1 AKRDALIT
9 GAAVVVA
16 LLAAFILAGMVARQ
30 MSRAMRQLRNA
41 AFGIAEQRL
50 PMLVD
55 QLSRTDPGRVDTRVA
70 PIPINTRDEIGEVA
84 RAFDQVHREAV
95 RLAAEQA
102 LLRGNIN
109 AIFTNLSRRNQ
120 SLIEGQ

>member
-1 AKRDALIT
+1 
-9 GAAVVVA
+9 
-16 LLAAFILAGMVARQ
+16 
-30 MSRAMRQLRNA
+30 MRQLRNA

-70 PIPINTRDEIGEVA
+70 PIPITTTDEIGEVA

-120 SLIEGQ
+120 SPDRAAS